1 MTKVTIAKWG
11 ESSAI
16 RLPDA
21 VMEELGAIDGQEIDI
36 SVENGT
42 AVLKSAARKT
52 APTLDWIVAEMK
64 RLGPENEPEMV
75 DWGPDVGDEIID
87 DDYSR
92 GKKG

>member
-16 RLPDA
+16 RLPEA
-21 VMEELGAIDGQEIDI
+21 VMEELGAIDGQEIDV
-36 SVENGT
+36 SVESGKV
-42 AVLKSAARKT
+42 VLKSVTRKT

>member
-16 RLPDA
+16 RLPEA
-21 VMEELGAIDGQEIDI
+21 VMEELGAIDGQEIDV
-36 SVENGT
+36 SV
-42 AVLKSAARKT
+42 RKT
-52 APTLDWIVAEMK
+52 EPVLELARPKKITLDWIVSEMQ
-64 RLGPENEPEMV
+64 RLGPENEPELV

-92 GKKG
+92 GR